1 MDVKFQITTTYDDFT
16 LAGDPFTI
24 TVKDRYGRVVR
35 TMGRDD
41 CFWDDDGRF
50 YFTLENV
57 RRGVYYAYF
66 TGSYE
71 DEDYDKQRAT
81 VTDAQVLLT
90 VPSCV
95 LDKDSE
101 NIKLIGRK
109 QCCRHKV
116 HYRVVTTVSL
126 DGDEYLADI
135 DGKYILTSDGKRIAF
150 KNPTND
156 KITDMGKVRL
166 NMTGDEFKQ
175 LIEGENPNGEIDTIP
190 EMMQAAQG
198 ISDDT
203 TIKEDVTDDLVGN
216 LTDEDMEKWFD
227 DDPTNDDPEEE
238 EDSSSDS
245 SDGSSSE

>member
-41 CFWDDDGRF
+41 CFWDDDFRF

-81 VTDAQVLLT
+81 VSDAQVLLT

-95 LDKDSE
+95 LDKDCE
-101 NIKLIGRK
+101 NIKFIGRK

-116 HYRVVTTVSL
+116 HYRVVTTVSI
-126 DGDEYLADI
+126 DGEEYLCGS
-135 DGKYILTSDGKRIAF
+135 DGKYILTSDGKRICFTSA
-150 KNPTND
+150 KS
-156 KITDMGKVRL
+156 KEIEDMGKVRL
-166 NMTGDEFKQ
+166 DTLTGDEFKM
-175 LIEGENPNGEIDTIP
+175 LIEGRNPNGSIDTIP
-190 EMMQAAQG
+190 EMLDAANG
-198 ISDDT
+198 IDEDE
-203 TIKEDVTDDLVGN
+203 TIQHYVDECIEAALEQEAA
-216 LTDEDMEKWFD
+216 TDEDIDEMF
-227 DDPTNDDPEEE
+227 N
-238 EDSSSDS
+238 
-245 SDGSSSE
+245 